1 MTGIFRRRETFGPG
15 DTQGRPPWEDTG
27 RDVSDAATDQG
38 TPAAT
43 PGAGSGNSGSSPRG
57 FGGSLAPPGHTSSL
71 QNSEA
76 VSFCCFK
83 PCSLQ

>member
-43 PGAGSGNSGSSPRG
+43 PGAGSGNSDP
-57 FGGSLAPPGHTSSL
+57 L
-71 QNSEA
+71 QEA
-76 VSFCCFK
+76 LEEVWPQRVILLVSRTLK
-83 PCSLQ
+83 Q